1 MRTRDRRSRPAA
13 LAALTLALLLLAAA
27 CGSDDDSS
35 ADTTTTGA
43 ASATTETTAGESDD
57 SKFVKD
63 VQGQLQQIGCY
74 TGPIDGEDGPE
85 TQAAIEAFQKAAG
98 LTVDDEVGPKTEEA
112 LKEAV
117 ASGRHDYCSGGASTS
132 GATSTTA
139 AHGGASTTSTTGGG
153 GASTSTTAGGGG
165 GNVAPCTHDAI
176 QAALGQGETL
186 HKWQCARDATGQDYA
201 GGTQSASG
209 SSDRTNF
216 ILWAKDGTWTAYTGS
231 CDSVPQ
237 LVKEYC

>member
-1 MRTRDRRSRPAA
+1 MHTLDRRSRPAA
-13 LAALTLALLLLAAA
+13 LAALVVALLLLAGA
-27 CGSDDDSS
+27 CGNDDGDDAS
-35 ADTTTTGA
+35 ADSTTT
-43 ASATTETTAGESDD
+43 SAGDTTETTAGESDD

-74 TGPIDGEDGPE
+74 TGEIDGDDGPE

-98 LTVDDEVGPKTEEA
+98 LTADDEVGPETEEA
-112 LKEAV
+112 LKAAV
-117 ASGRHDYCSGGASTS
+117 ASGDHDFCAGGTSGG

-139 AHGGASTTSTTGGG
+139 GGQ
-153 GASTSTTAGGGG
+153 ASTSTTSGGGGSTSTTSGGGG

-176 QAALGQGETL
+176 QSALGQGETL

-216 ILWAKDGTWTAYTGS
+216 ILWAKDGAWTEYTGS